1 MFVGSCTRLSMRMP
15 RDHPTQP
22 CYRCF
27 TFLVGQR
34 LPRRHVF
41 SGSFSVADE
50 RMPKPF
56 YHPSR
61 PPVVV
66 RFRSLTDL
74 LRWPPLLNLPFM
86 FQLLPM
92 PSASLPQPGQLVH
105 VRHRPFVVR
114 DVRASALPARGSA
127 EKQNLVTLS
136 SLEDE
141 GLGEE
146 MTVLWELEPGAV
158 CHEESGLPTPKAFDE
173 PRRLE
178 AFLDAVRWG
187 AVSQADET
195 ALQSPFRS
203 GIEVDEYQLD
213 PVVRALSMPRVN
225 LLIADD
231 VGLGKTVETGL
242 VAQELILRHRVRTVL
257 VVCPSSLQV
266 QWRDE
271 MRDKFGLDFR
281 IVDTEL
287 MRDLRRRRGLHVNPW
302 SHFPRLITS
311 VDFLKRERPLRLFR
325 ECLPSNGESTYPR
338 RFDLL
343 VVDEAH
349 NVAPSGRGK
358 YATDSQRTAAIRTLA
373 PHFEHRLF
381 LSATPHNGYRESFSA
396 LLELL
401 DNQRFARNVM
411 PNRGQLEAVM
421 VRRMKSELKT
431 RWDGSRRFADRKVFP
446 IEVDYTPAE
455 RRAHQALRLYAEAR
469 QASAV
474 ADGECFATE
483 FVMKLLKKRLFSSP
497 AAFATT
503 LEKHIKTVGLG
514 SGSEAH
520 AWRKQL
526 ENADEDNA
534 NDDDY
539 ETTTLEAVETAS
551 KVARPLSTEEKKL
564 LGELREY
571 ASTASSAADSKARA
585 LIKWVTEIVRPN
597 GKWTNERVIIFTEYR
612 TTQKWLHG
620 LLAAAGLAADKR
632 LLMIYGGMDHE
643 EREAAKAAFQADPE
657 IAPVRILLAT
667 DAASEGINLQN
678 HCHIL
683 IHTEIPW
690 NPNRL
695 EQRNGRVDR
704 HGQKAETV
712 EIFHFVGKGFNE
724 VTPTAAPGELEGDL
738 EFLMRAALKVE
749 AIREDLGKVGPVIA
763 EQVEEAMLGK
773 RKTLDTTRAERDSE
787 PVRKM
792 LKFERKLE
800 EQLERMAKQLH
811 ETKRELH
818 LTPDAIKNVV
828 EVGLALAGQPPLKEA
843 RVKGLWPDAKRKA
856 CPVFTVPVMSGSWAL
871 CAQGLEHPH
880 TKEIRPIVFDPN
892 DGRDRDDVVLAHLNH
907 RLVQMCLRLLR
918 AEIWSHGG
926 SRKLNRVAVRIVPDS
941 ALESPAVIAHGRL
954 VVLGGDNHR
963 LHEEV
968 IIAGGFIK
976 EGRFTRMNVGETK
989 AAYDAATDE
998 RSPEAVENRLLQLWP
1013 RLETA
1018 LMAALEGRRDD
1029 RTKNLK
1035 GFLDARAEKEV
1046 ANMSSVLNELKTAI
1060 EAELNT
1066 KIDPQA
1072 EFSFVEK
1079 EQFQR
1084 DLGSL
1089 RKRLADI
1096 PVEIER
1102 EAKHLRERFRDPKP
1116 RLFPV
1121 AVTFLI
1127 PPRAVRSI
1135 TH

>member
-1 MFVGSCTRLSMRMP
+1 MR
-15 RDHPTQP
+15 
-22 CYRCF
+22 
-27 TFLVGQR
+27 
-34 LPRRHVF
+34 
-41 SGSFSVADE
+41 SV
-50 RMPKPF
+50 
-56 YHPSR
+56 
-61 PPVVV
+61 
-66 RFRSLTDL
+66 
-74 LRWPPLLNLPFM
+74 
-86 FQLLPM
+86 
-92 PSASLPQPGQLVH
+92 SALPQPGQLVH
-105 VRHRPFVVR
+105 VRQRPFVVR
-114 DVRASALPARGSA
+114 DVRTSALPSRGTA
-127 EKQNLVTLS
+127 EPQNIVTLS

-146 MTVLWELEPGAV
+146 MTVIWELEPGAV
-158 CHEESGLPTPKAFDE
+158 CHEESGLPTPKEFDE

-178 AFLDAVRWG
+178 AFLDSVRWG
-187 AVSQADET
+187 AVSQADER

-203 GIEVDEYQLD
+203 GIEVDDYQLD

-325 ECLPSNGESTYPR
+325 ECLPSNGESSYPR

-358 YATDSQRTAAIRTLA
+358 YATDSQRTAAIRTLV

-421 VRRMKSELKT
+421 VRRMKSELKM
-431 RWDGSRRFADRKVFP
+431 RWDGSRRFADRKVLP
-446 IEVDYTPAE
+446 IEVDYTAAE
-455 RRAHQALRLYAEAR
+455 RRAHRALRLYGEAR
-469 QASAV
+469 QASAA
-474 ADGECFATE
+474 ADGERFATE
-483 FVMKLLKKRLFSSP
+483 FVIKLLKKRLFSSP
-497 AAFATT
+497 AAFAST
-503 LEKHIKTVGLG
+503 LEKHVKTVGLG
-514 SGSEAH
+514 GSTGEARV
-520 AWRKQL
+520 WQKQL
-526 ENADEDNA
+526 ENADEDQA
-534 NDDDY
+534 NDEDY
-539 ETTTLEAVETAS
+539 ETTTLEAIETAS
-551 KVARPLSTEEKKL
+551 KVARPLTAEEKKL

-571 ASTASSAADSKARA
+571 ASTAGSLADSKAKA
-585 LIKWVTEIVRPN
+585 LIAWLTAIVRPKGN
-597 GKWTNERVIIFTEYR
+597 WSNQRVIIFTEYR

-620 LLAAAGLAADKR
+620 LLAAAGLATGNR
-632 LLMIYGGMDHE
+632 LLMIYGGMDLQ
-643 EREAAKAAFQADPE
+643 EREEAKAAFQADPE
-657 IAPVRILLAT
+657 ISPVRILLAT

-683 IHTEIPW
+683 VHNEIPW

-704 HGQKAETV
+704 HGQKAKEV
-712 EIFHFVGKGFNE
+712 EVFHFVGKGFNE
-724 VTPTAAPGELEGDL
+724 VTPTATPGELEGDL

-773 RKTLDTTRAERDSE
+773 RRTLDTTRAERDSE

-800 EQLERMAKQLH
+800 EQLERLAKQLH
-811 ETKRELH
+811 ETKCELH
-818 LTPDAIKNVV
+818 LSPDSVRNVV
-828 EVGLALAGQPPLKEA
+828 EVGLALAGQPPLKEVK
-843 RVKGLWPDAKRKA
+843 VKGIWPDAKRKE
-856 CPVFTVPVMSGSWAL
+856 CPVFKVPVMSGSWAL
-871 CAQGLEHPH
+871 CAEGLEHPH
-880 TKEIRPIVFDPN
+880 TKEIRPIVFDAN
-892 DGRDRDDVVLAHLNH
+892 LAVDRDDVVLAHLNH

-926 SRKLNRVAVRIVPDS
+926 SKKLNRVAVRIVPDA
-941 ALESPAVIAHGRL
+941 ALDSPAVVAHGRL

-968 IIAGGFIK
+968 IMAGGFIK

-989 AAYDAATDE
+989 AAYDAATEE
-998 RSPEAVENRLLQLWP
+998 RAPEDVERRLLHLWP
-1013 RLETA
+1013 KLETA
-1018 LMAALEGRRDD
+1018 LMSALEARRDD

-1046 ANMSSVLNELKTAI
+1046 ENMASVLNELKAAI

-1066 KIDPQA
+1066 TVDPQA

-1079 EQFQR
+1079 EQFQQ

-1096 PVEIER
+1096 PEEIKR

-1127 PPRAVRSI
+1127 PPRAIRAI